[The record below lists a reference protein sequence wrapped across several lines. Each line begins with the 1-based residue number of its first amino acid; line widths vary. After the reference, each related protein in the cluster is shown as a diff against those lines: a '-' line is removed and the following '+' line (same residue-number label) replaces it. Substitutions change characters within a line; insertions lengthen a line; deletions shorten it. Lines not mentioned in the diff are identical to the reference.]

1 MKTFITLCL
10 LFIVGGSCGWVIE
23 LFFRKLV
30 HKKWV
35 NPGFL
40 IGPCLPL
47 YGTGVVFLYLI
58 CSIDY
63 GFIQNEIWQ
72 TIFVIAIITIAMTV
86 IEYVTGLIFIKGL
99 KVQLWD
105 YSDRLGNIDGI
116 ICPLFSFFWGVIGAM
131 YYLFIHPLL
140 IDAVTW
146 LNVNEIYS
154 FFIGIY
160 FGIFIIDVCYS
171 FNVVTKI
178 RSWAKEN
185 EVIVKLEE
193 LKLSI
198 KLRAEQ
204 IKQKYSFILSFRTKN
219 GLKDELDDYNKS
231 DLFFKRKLKR
241 KHKKENSNEEN
252 SQT

>member
-23 LFFRKLV
+23 LIFRRCV

-40 IGPCLPL
+40 AGPCLPL
-47 YGTGVVFLYLI
+47 YGTGVVFLYII

-63 GFIQNEIWQ
+63 SFIQSEVWRNV
-72 TIFVIAIITIAMTV
+72 FVIALITVVMTL
-86 IEYVTGLIFIKGL
+86 IEYITGLIFIKGL
-99 KVQLWD
+99 KVKLWD
-105 YSDRLGNIDGI
+105 YSGRPGNIQGI
-116 ICPLFSFFWGVIGAM
+116 ICPLFTFFWGLVGAG
-131 YYLFIHPLL
+131 YCIFIHPLL
-140 IDAVTW
+140 IKAVDW
-146 LNVNEIYS
+146 INLNEIYS

-171 FNVVTKI
+171 FNVVNKI

-185 EVIVKLEE
+185 NVVVKFEE

-198 KLRAEQ
+198 KLKTEKF
-204 IKQKYSFILSFRTKN
+204 KQKHSFILSFKTKDA
-219 GLKDELDDYNKS
+219 LRDELNDYGKTELS
-231 DLFFKRKLKR
+231 QQ
-241 KHKKENSNEEN
+241 ENAE
-252 SQT
+252 